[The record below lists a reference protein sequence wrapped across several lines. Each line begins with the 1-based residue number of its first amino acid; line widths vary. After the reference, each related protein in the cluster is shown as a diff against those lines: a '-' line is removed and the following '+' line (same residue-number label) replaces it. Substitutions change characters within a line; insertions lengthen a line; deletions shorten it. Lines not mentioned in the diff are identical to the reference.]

1 MKKVRVPVH
10 RTSPTQSVLIDPAAT
25 NGAQIGT
32 NLLLPDGSVG
42 TLAQLQ
48 ALFGSTGS
56 ITNTTVNGNE
66 INSTDDLEEGRY
78 NWYGNVDTRD
88 VSADT
93 HIADQ
98 GDNDIILRG
107 TAAGGLT
114 ITVPAGACVIGAT
127 LYALQGAAGAVKFVA
142 GSGVTFLPS
151 DSAATRDQG
160 SLIAI
165 KQTSQDV
172 WEPVGDLA
180 YFAPAATLTGN
191 PSSASAQ
198 PVNIPLTTDGHV
210 LIRRGGVLVSGKVAA
225 SEVTF
230 APTGN
235 LASTDV
241 QGALAELDTEKVDK
255 VQLASAVG
263 AGMVGNTPAGKIA
276 ATTVQGALNEL
287 DAEKATITGAET
299 FAIGAGTA
307 QAITAAFTPAITTL
321 VDGEQIKVRA
331 FLANTAAAPTLKVD
345 ALTAYPITKNG
356 GGALVAG
363 DVAGV
368 GHELLLRYVAAT
380 PGFELLN
387 PAVSGGGG
395 GTWGSITGTL
405 SSQTDLKA
413 ALDGKA
419 DVSGIVLSG
428 RVATYSALPST
439 GLSAGNAY
447 LVDAD
452 GLIYVWSG
460 TAFPASGSGM
470 YVGSVAGPVPLS
482 AGFTAFGAGLTI
494 TDKVGRLQM
503 AVTSGATLRGI
514 TQASM
519 AAPYTIDAR
528 INAMGT
534 PATGDSLWSGIA
546 LSNGTAFRAFYAGTF
561 GAAAGSAT
569 LRVAVDSWTSSTAF
583 SAATRLTT
591 AQFNPADF
599 YLRITDSGTIR
610 SFYLSNNG
618 RDFVLIYSEA
628 SNTWV
633 TPTAFGLV
641 CYNSANNAVAA
652 KVSVASWKVS
662 PSVLGDAP

>member
-25 NGAQIGT
+25 VGAQIGV

-42 TLAQLQ
+42 TLAQLRT
-48 ALFGSTGS
+48 LFGSTGS

-88 VSADT
+88 VSAAT

-98 GDNDIILRG
+98 GDNDTILRG

-191 PSSASAQ
+191 PSNASAQ
-198 PVNIPLTTDGHV
+198 PVNIPLTADGHV

-235 LASTDV
+235 LASTD
-241 QGALAELDTEKVDK
+241 
-255 VQLASAVG
+255 
-263 AGMVGNTPAGKIA
+263 
-276 ATTVQGALNEL
+276 VQGALNEL

-307 QAITAAFTPAITTL
+307 QAITAAFTPAITAL

-331 FLANTAAAPTLKVD
+331 FLANTAAAPTLKVN

-356 GGALVAG
+356 GIALVAG
-363 DVAGV
+363 DIKGV
-368 GHELLLRYVAAT
+368 GHELLLRYVASG
-380 PGFELLN
+380 PRFELLN

-405 SSQTDLKA
+405 SDQTDLKT

-452 GLIYVWSG
+452 GLIYVWNGS
-460 TAFPASGSGM
+460 AFPASGLGLRIGTGGVSDNFAVPDAWN
-470 YVGSVAGPVPLS
+470 YTNFYAAVAT
-482 AGFTAFGAGLTI
+482 FAF
-494 TDKVGRLQM
+494 
-503 AVTSGATLRGI
+503 TSGLVTANGSGGSQAILVRNDVLLADGVVAATA
-514 TQASM
+514 TQCNDGGLVMRAKDLNTYYLLVVHDS
-519 AAPYTIDAR
+519 AYAV
-528 INAMGT
+528 GT
-534 PATGDSLWSGIA
+534 PNRMVLFKNI
-546 LSNGTAFRAFYAGTF
+546 AGTF
-561 GAAAGSAT
+561 TSLGTAVISFTRGTSHTFSLSVTGAS
-569 LRVAVDSWTSSTAF
+569 LVAKFDGVTGITV
-583 SAATRLTT
+583 
-591 AQFNPADF
+591 
-599 YLRITDSGTIR
+599 TDSSISGA
-610 SFYLSNNG
+610 G
-618 RDFVLIYSEA
+618 MV
-628 SNTWV
+628 
-633 TPTAFGLV
+633 GLRH
-641 CYNSANNAVAA
+641 NDT
-652 KVSVASWKVS
+652 VASKFQSFQW
-662 PSVLGDAP
+662 G

>member
-25 NGAQIGT
+25 NGAQIGV

-98 GDNDIILRG
+98 GDNDTILRG

-151 DSAATRDQG
+151 DSAATRNQG

-225 SEVTF
+225 LEVTF

-235 LASTDV
+235 IASTDV
-241 QGALAELDTEKVDK
+241 QAALAELDTEKVDK
-255 VQLASAVG
+255 TQLASAVG
-263 AGMVGNTPAGKIA
+263 AGMVGNTPAGNIA

-307 QAITAAFTPAITTL
+307 QAITAVFTPAITAL

-331 FLANTAAAPTLKVD
+331 FLANTAAAPTLKVN

-356 GGALVAG
+356 GFALVAG
-363 DVAGV
+363 DIKGV
-368 GHELLLRYVAAT
+368 GHELLLRYVAAG
-380 PGFELLN
+380 PRFELLN

-395 GTWGSITGTL
+395 
-405 SSQTDLKA
+405 SSTVASVQAGNHISVDATDPA
-413 ALDGKA
+413 NPVIA
-419 DVSGIVLSG
+419 V
-428 RVATYSALPST
+428 T
-439 GLSAGNAY
+439 GLSAGAGYAEGTSFPALPGLNDKFYRTDLNLLCYYDGTQWLTACEYALPALNIHPFPQTISDTSVLMPVRTDFAIYLTRWVVSTFRTGGSWTVNLVRFNATASATTIATFSSSSDAVNTMTHHDQVINANLDAAAIY
-447 LVDAD
+447 L
-452 GLIYVWSG
+452 GLQLTLSGTGGIYV
-460 TAFPASGSGM
+460 P
-470 YVGSVAGPVPLS
+470 S
-482 AGFTAFGAGLTI
+482 ALYY
-494 TDKVGRLQM
+494 RLI
-503 AVTSGATLRGI
+503 VT
-514 TQASM
+514 
-519 AAPYTIDAR
+519 
-528 INAMGT
+528 
-534 PATGDSLWSGIA
+534 
-546 LSNGTAFRAFYAGTF
+546 
-561 GAAAGSAT
+561 
-569 LRVAVDSWTSSTAF
+569 
-583 SAATRLTT
+583 
-591 AQFNPADF
+591 
-599 YLRITDSGTIR
+599 
-610 SFYLSNNG
+610 
-618 RDFVLIYSEA
+618 
-628 SNTWV
+628 
-633 TPTAFGLV
+633 
-641 CYNSANNAVAA
+641 
-652 KVSVASWKVS
+652 
-662 PSVLGDAP
+662 